1 MIGKIVL
8 AALVAGMLAGLA
20 LAGIQHVRISPL
32 IAQGE
37 VYEMKAE
44 APAPS
49 SSATGEKPKCVESM
63 PGMKM
68 CPDDGSA
75 EWQPREGLERTLYTS
90 AASLLAGGGFAILLA
105 GISLLAGV
113 PITRANG
120 MVWGLCG
127 FLCVALAPAVG
138 LPPEVPGMPIADL
151 TSRQIWWVGTI
162 AATAAALYLIILRPE
177 TWAKFAGVVLIAVP
191 HIIGAPQPPDTPT
204 LVPPGLAAEF
214 TANSL
219 AAAAIFWCLIG
230 LFLGTAFDRFKLQ
243 DNT

>member
-44 APAPS
+44 APAM
-49 SSATGEKPKCVESM
+49 AAAAGQTAKCVENM

-75 EWQPREGLERTLYTS
+75 EWQPAEGLERTLYTS
-90 AASLLAGGGFAILLA
+90 AASLLAGGGFAIVLA
-105 GISLLAGV
+105 GISLLVGV

-120 MVWGLCG
+120 MIWGLCG

-151 TSRQIWWVGTI
+151 TTRQIWWVGTI

-177 TWAKFAGVVLIAVP
+177 AWAKFIGVVLIAIP
-191 HIIGAPQPPDTPT
+191 HIVGAPKAPDTPT

-214 TANSL
+214 AANSL
-219 AAAAIFWCLIG
+219 AAAAVFWCLIG
-230 LFLGTAFDRFKLQ
+230 LFLGLAFDRLKLQ

>member
-20 LAGIQHVRISPL
+20 LAGIQHVRLSPL

-37 VYEMKAE
+37 IYEHKEE
-44 APAPS
+44 APATTT
-49 SSATGEKPKCVESM
+49 AGETPKCVEKM

-75 EWQPREGLERTLYTS
+75 EWEPAEGFQRTAFTTV
-90 AASLLAGGGFAILLA
+90 ASLLAGGGFAIVLA
-105 GISLLAGV
+105 GISLLVGV

-120 MVWGLCG
+120 LIWGLCG

-138 LPPEVPGMPIADL
+138 LPPEVPGMPVADL
-151 TSRQIWWVGTI
+151 TARQLWWGGTI
-162 AATAAALYLIILRPE
+162 LATAAGIYLIVLRPE
-177 TWAKFAGVVLIAVP
+177 IWAQFASVVLIALP
-191 HIIGAPQPPDTPT
+191 HIIGAPQAPDAPT
-204 LVPPGLAAEF
+204 IVPPGLAGEF
-214 TANSL
+214 VANSL

-230 LFLGTAFDRFKLQ
+230 LFLGTAFDRLKLQ